1 MANDIASQA
10 TWQINCSARAGGNKR
25 IRRMKDWAIADDA
38 SKEAVPEVGSVNPVG
53 FKRTPGAKKIT
64 FNMRQR
70 KGAKPEI
77 DWWYLSASDEVIS
90 LTKQIV
96 GGRRVQ
102 YPECEVSQVTENG
115 DDQGEIMFTVEVI
128 ALREEVM

>member
-1 MANDIASQA
+1 MPNDIATQA

-25 IRRMKDWAIADDA
+25 IRRMDDYEVSGEG
-38 SKEAVPEVGSVNPVG
+38 SKEAVPEVGSNTPVA
-53 FKRTPGAKKIT
+53 FLRTPGGKTIT

-77 DWWYLSASDEVIS
+77 DWWYLDVSDEVFE

-102 YPECEVSQVTENG
+102 YPECMVSSITETG
-115 DDQGEIMFTVEVI
+115 DSEGEHTFTVEII